1 MQILVTGLG
10 RFGSSLARTLAESG
24 HEVIV
29 LDTSEQAIQIATDVV
44 DQAVVGDATNEAVLR
59 EVGATDVDLAV
70 VAMAEVEAS
79 VLITTHLKNLRV
91 PRVFAKASSE
101 VHRLIWSVWER
112 TAWCFPSA
120 TWRCGWPK
128 ACPRPACWTTWNCCR
143 TSESR
148 R

>member
-29 LDTSEQAIQIATDVV
+29 LDTSEQAVQMATDVV

-59 EVGATDVDLAV
+59 EVGGD
-70 VAMAEVEAS
+70 
-79 VLITTHLKNLRV
+79 
-91 PRVFAKASSE
+91 
-101 VHRLIWSVWER
+101 
-112 TAWCFPSA
+112 
-120 TWRCGWPK
+120 
-128 ACPRPACWTTWNCCR
+128 
-143 TSESR
+143 R